1 MRYKEIGGSLF
12 SLELLHK
19 VEHLSADG
27 NVQRRDRLVRNDK
40 LRLHYHGAGKTY
52 TLSLSAGEL
61 VGVSCKMLGK
71 KAYFVHDLFDLADSV
86 GFVFVKV
93 EVIKSLGDDIVYGR
107 ALVKRR
113 RGILEDL
120 SLIHI

>member
-1 MRYKEIGGSLF
+1 
-12 SLELLHK
+12 
-19 VEHLSADG
+19 
-27 NVQRRDRLVRNDK
+27 
-40 LRLHYHGAGKTY
+40 
-52 TLSLSAGEL
+52 
-61 VGVSCKMLGK
+61 MLGK

-113 RGILEDL
+113 RGILEDHL
-120 SLIHI
+120 YITDDRTVEGTGDLAGNAHAFIKDLAV